1 MKRVVVPLARGFEE
15 IEAVVVID
23 ILRRADAD
31 VKVAGVGG
39 RPIIGAHG
47 ITVECDC
54 LIEDCGA
61 DETDA
66 VVLPGGIPGTTNLA
80 SSEAVRAL
88 VVGVDRAGGMVAA
101 ICAAPTVLD
110 SLGLLEGKSATSHPA
125 HRREMLRCNYSDD
138 RVVVDGNVVTSRGA
152 GTAVEFAAQLVRM
165 LTSPEKADDI
175 LDRIVYS

>member
-23 ILRRADAD
+23 ILRRADAE

-39 RPIIGAHG
+39 RPVTGAHG
-47 ITVECDC
+47 ITVECAC

-80 SSEAVRAL
+80 GSEAVRAL
-88 VVGVDRAGGMVAA
+88 VVGVDRAGG
-101 ICAAPTVLD
+101 I
-110 SLGLLEGKSATSHPA
+110 G
-125 HRREMLRCNYSDD
+125 RRDLCGTD
-138 RVVVDGNVVTSRGA
+138 RVGLARAARGQI
-152 GTAVEFAAQLVRM
+152 GHQPPRPP
-165 LTSPEKADDI
+165 S
-175 LDRIVYS
+175 